1 MPKSAPR
8 PCSFSGCRTLVHDG
22 TGRCEAHPKKAWIKV
37 VPVKR
42 ITGRR
47 LQAMRAALFA
57 RSPFCAECERQ
68 GLTRLATQRDHIVPL
83 AEGGADDET
92 NEQGL
97 CDDCH
102 EVKSRG
108 EAVAGRWHGRAAR
121 KAPGAG

>member
-8 PCSFSGCRTLVHDG
+8 PCSFNSCHVLVRDG
-22 TGRCEAHPKKAWIKV
+22 SGRCEAHPKQAWSKA

-47 LQAMRAALFA
+47 LQAMRAALFS
-57 RSPFCAECERQ
+57 RDPFCAECARQ
-68 GLTRLATQRDHIVPL
+68 DHVKLATQRDHIKSL

-97 CDDCH
+97 CDECH
-102 EVKSRG
+102 DAKSKHERI
-108 EAVAGRWHGRAAR
+108 AAR
-121 KAPGAG
+121 KKGLGPK